1 MRKTSRASLLAM
13 LSVLVL
19 IAGAVV
25 GAVSFRAPYAYAEG
39 GENQSETG
47 AGAQG
52 ASEAQPTNNEAN
64 HTPNHSQVVNLDLVD
79 PNRLGS
85 LTLLFA
91 DPQSGDPLPGVHTR
105 IYRIAYMQQNFPA
118 TAEFETILAAV
129 GWDDFARAR
138 ATHGYAS
145 SEWDTMAR
153 TIHGYVLQEQIPP
166 TAATTSARSGE
177 ATFADLPVGLYLVV
191 VDAMLASNEIRNGAG
206 SETIR
211 YSFTPAVVAIPSEA
225 ANGEL
230 NYAVVAEPK
239 LEKTQIGKDVRYKV
253 VKQWND
259 RGNRAS
265 RPRGITVDIY
275 RDAALVRSVD
285 LNDANHW
292 SYEWSAPEAQHEWT
306 AVERLTDKRYT
317 VSNQVQGTSIIIT
330 NTLPTSPPERLEN
343 TGSSLWYWWL
353 APLLLSGG
361 LVLIAIGH
369 GRRRSAIE
377 GERISAR

>member
-47 AGAQG
+47 ASAQG

-64 HTPNHSQVVNLDLVD
+64 HTPNHSRVVNLDLVD

-91 DPQSGDPLPGVHTR
+91 DPESGDPLPGVHTR

-129 GWDDFARAR
+129 GWDDFAQAR

-191 VDAMLASNEIRNGAG
+191 VDGMLVDD
-206 SETIR
+206 ETIR
-211 YSFTPAVVAIPSEA
+211 YSFTPAIVAIPSQA
-225 ANGEL
+225 AGGDL
-230 NYAVVAEPK
+230 DYAVVAEPK
-239 LEKTQIGKDVRYKV
+239 LEKMPLGKNVHYKV

-259 RGNRAS
+259 GGHRAS
-265 RPRGITVDIY
+265 RPHGITVDIY
-275 RDAALVRSVD
+275 RDGELVQSVN
-285 LNDANHW
+285 LNDANNW
-292 SYEWSAPEAQHEWT
+292 SYEWSGVQARHEWS
-306 AVERLTDKRYT
+306 AVEHISDRRYT

-330 NTLPTSPPERLEN
+330 NTLPDAPPERLKE

-361 LVLIAIGH
+361 LILIALGR
-369 GRRRSAIE
+369 GRRAASVGR
-377 GERISAR
+377 GE